1 MRKAVY
7 FLLAAL
13 VFVCGSGCEKQ
24 EKTIELV
31 TQYSGAELDL
41 CGDELREYLSED
53 DFTAQCNFLLEHE
66 GDYYDWQNI
75 MLIWNESGSDSYTV
89 YISEDSTFTS
99 SYTYTTDECEYYYGL
114 FRPGK
119 TYYWKV
125 EGSDG
130 AKSGTDSFSVSD
142 TPVALYT
149 IDGAANVRD
158 IGGWETE
165 DGGRVRYGL
174 LFRGS
179 QLNGYG
185 SSDPITELGKSQLA
199 DTLGIKSEID
209 LRTYNVDD
217 DGQTS
222 NFFNP
227 EGKYLKAPFHPYTH
241 IIPEYSKN
249 DPDRYFDERVRQSFK
264 SVFEFLADE
273 SNYPVYYH
281 CNSGADRAGTLTFLI
296 NGVLGVPYESLT
308 KDFEITS
315 FMGMGN
321 RWRGSAESG
330 FTDGVMSDTYNET
343 YVAWGKMYELMM
355 QYYSTEEGT
364 LSSAIE
370 NYLEK
375 VCGVSRYTIES
386 IRDIMLEY

>member
-1 MRKAVY
+1 MSKTLY
-7 FLLAAL
+7 FLVAAL
-13 VFVCGSGCEKQ
+13 LVVCGSCGEK
-24 EKTIELV
+24 KDKVIELV

-53 DFTAQCNFLLEHE
+53 DFTAQCNFLVEHE
-66 GDYYDWQNI
+66 GEYYDWQNI
-75 MLIWNESGSDSYTV
+75 MLIWNDCGSRSYTV
-89 YISEDSTFTS
+89 FISEDSSFETS
-99 SYTYTTDECEYYYGL
+99 LEYTTEECEYYYGL

-130 AKSGTDSFSVSD
+130 AKSETDSFSVSD
-142 TPVALYT
+142 MPVALYT
-149 IDGAANVRD
+149 IEGAANVRD
-158 IGGWETE
+158 IGGWTTS

-185 SSDPITELGKSQLA
+185 PSEPITELGKSQLA
-199 DTLGIKSEID
+199 DTLGINSEID

-222 NFFNP
+222 NFFNA

-241 IIPEYSKN
+241 IIPEYSKK
-249 DPDRYFDERVRQSFK
+249 DPNRYFDERVRQSFK

-330 FTDGVMSDTYNET
+330 FTDGVMSDTYTET

-355 QYYSTEEGT
+355 QYYATEEGT

-370 NYLEK
+370 NYLYK
-375 VCGVSRYTIES
+375 VCGISHEVIEKLKS
-386 IRDIMLEY
+386 IMLEY